1 MPISLFFPHLKFLP
15 SLLTPAGLGYLE
27 LWELLA
33 PLGVPQGPDGR
44 LPGAVERIVQ
54 AAPIFPLGQ
63 PQAASICLKRRALGD
78 CELGVRRQISSEG
91 EPVETMAVLGYL
103 PALLHS
109 S

>member
-1 MPISLFFPHLKFLP
+1 MQKK
-15 SLLTPAGLGYLE
+15 TYG
-27 LWELLA
+27 
-33 PLGVPQGPDGR
+33 
-44 LPGAVERIVQ
+44 GAVERIMQ
-54 AAPIFPLGQ
+54 TAPIFPLGQ